1 LEKDTKDDPYAGL
14 DPDAV
19 AAIQRDDAEIAGLE
33 AKLGIGK
40 SEKDKDKLNREYAKL
55 EGYGDDFGFFLDDLD
70 GLAGRVV
77 QQHDGDEYPSDF
89 EDIEYDSDESDIAA
103 ARAKAFIQ
111 MEAENGMD
119 SDDDHDDDESS
130 EDEQILPMKGPPIMD
145 DSDIE
150 AEGSSEENESDDD
163 VEYNVSSK
171 PTKEACVKRPPTIW
185 RANNKYVL

>member
-1 LEKDTKDDPYAGL
+1 MYSSVPNKVPTSEYSDKKYGKKKNNNNNNNNNNTLEKDTKDDPYAGL

-40 SEKDKDKLNREYAKL
+40 SEKDKDKLNREYSKL

-119 SDDDHDDDESS
+119 SDDDDDYDESS
-130 EDEQILPMKGPPIMD
+130 EDEQILPMKGPP
-145 DSDIE
+145 
-150 AEGSSEENESDDD
+150 
-163 VEYNVSSK
+163 
-171 PTKEACVKRPPTIW
+171 
-185 RANNKYVL
+185 L